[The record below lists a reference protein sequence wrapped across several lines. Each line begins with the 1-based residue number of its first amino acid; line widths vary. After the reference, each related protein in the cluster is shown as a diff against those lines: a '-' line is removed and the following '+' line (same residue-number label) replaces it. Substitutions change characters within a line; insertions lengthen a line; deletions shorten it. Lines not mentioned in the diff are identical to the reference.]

1 MVKKEKKLVAVIG
14 VALVVLVGVLVFQF
28 RPKNTP
34 ATAQASASPDSL
46 SLRPQWDVVGKAL
59 RADERIG
66 TAGQVA
72 AIELPK
78 RDPFK
83 ISALLR
89 SQFGKKPRLGP
100 RPAAGIQ
107 SVVDPEDP
115 EVQKRR
121 MRERL
126 MLTVANRTE
135 HFEKIY
141 KLTAILDGVALIS
154 GHSGPIK
161 VGDKLEEC
169 VVVAIDSS
177 AVVLKGSVG
186 GGRENTVLACKTFEM
201 AGRRVAKVQERI
213 LHVGDK
219 YNGGIVKE
227 IGKDKI
233 VLTPGVSAAE
243 SEKLE
248 FTVRLEIK

>member
-46 SLRPQWDVVGKAL
+46 SLRPQWDVVGKTL
-59 RADERIG
+59 RADEQIR

-83 ISALLR
+83 ISELLR

-100 RPAAGIQ
+100 RPAVGTQ
-107 SVVDPEDP
+107 SVDSEDP

-135 HFEKIY
+135 HFEKTY

-154 GHSGPIK
+154 GHSGPVK

-169 VVVAIDSS
+169 VVAAIDSS

-233 VLTPGVSAAE
+233 VLTPGARAAE